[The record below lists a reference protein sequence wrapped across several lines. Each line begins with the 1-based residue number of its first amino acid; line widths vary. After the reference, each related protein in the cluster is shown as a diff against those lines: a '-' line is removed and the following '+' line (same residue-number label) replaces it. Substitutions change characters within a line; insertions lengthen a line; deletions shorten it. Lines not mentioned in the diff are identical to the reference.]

1 MSLTIST
8 GPLLSSIAIVISAL
22 LLLLLGLPSAIGG
35 LWRSRLLLLGIRIGC
50 LLRVRVAGGL
60 IISVALLLIWVCLS
74 VASASAAAV
83 ASVIL
88 CTESKSAAVCRS
100 GRFW

>member
-8 GPLLSSIAIVISAL
+8 GPLLSTIAIVISTL
-22 LLLLLGLPSAIGG
+22 LLLWLLRLPSAIGG
-35 LWRSRLLLLGIRIGC
+35 LRRSRRLLLGIRIGC

-83 ASVIL
+83 ASVVL
-88 CTESKSAAVCRS
+88 CTGILSAAVCR
-100 GRFW
+100 